1 MAELV
6 KRAAAQVEEEAM
18 SDEDRKL
25 IKRVISFDRVI
36 STGSTLLDLAIS
48 GNRIRGGGV
57 PPGIILEVFGPPG
70 GGKTQLLVEIC
81 ASAQNKKGC
90 VRFLDPEARL
100 DKEYSELMGMSLQEN
115 FADYHRPDLVVE
127 MFNDFIWPWE
137 PETPDAVNVIVA
149 DSLAA
154 LSTELEMGEDGD
166 KMGMKR
172 AKDFS
177 AGLRKTCRLIANNNW
192 ILACS
197 NQLRQGQMGEV
208 TPGGKGIPFYASV
221 RVRIAPVGQKS
232 KIERSATIDFG
243 KKKTVKKIVGIISKC
258 VVVKNTADDPFREA
272 PVYIMFRH
280 GFDDIRANLQ
290 WTKDMAGGTVYDA
303 ITRDYQVLE
312 QAVHHIEEEGLQKKL
327 RKKVIDWWEEIEEKF
342 KIERKPKVRF

>member
-6 KRAAAQVEEEAM
+6 RRAAEQVEEEAM

-25 IKRVISFDRVI
+25 IKRVIGFDRVI

-81 ASAQNKKGC
+81 ASAQAREGS

-137 PETPDAVNVIVA
+137 PESPDAVNVVVA

-177 AGLRKTCRLIANNNW
+177 AGLRKTCRLIANNDW

-197 NQLRQGQMGEV
+197 NQIRQGQHGEV

-221 RVRIAPVGQKS
+221 RIRIAPMPQKS
-232 KIERSATIDFG
+232 KIERSTTIDFG
-243 KKKTVKKIVGIISKC
+243 KKKQVKKIVGIISKC
-258 VVVKNTADDPFREA
+258 TVIKNTEDDPFREA
-272 PVYIMFRH
+272 PVYIMFRY

-290 WTKDMAGGTVYDA
+290 WVKDMSGNVKYDA
-303 ITRDYQVLE
+303 ITREFQALE
-312 QAVHHIEEEGLQKKL
+312 HAVAHVEEDGVQNIL
-327 RKKVIDWWEEIEEKF
+327 REKVIDMWEEIEEQF
-342 KIERKPKVRF
+342 KTERKPKVRF